1 MIVHLDGD
9 AFYASVEQAADSRL
23 RGKPVAIGGEKR
35 GIIASASY
43 EARKLGIYT
52 PMPSAKARKLCPKL
66 ILLPGD
72 FELYERFSR
81 FMFSYAHDFTPN
93 VEVTSIDEGYF
104 DLGGYHKKPPREVAE
119 VIRKAISQRLKITV
133 SEGIASNKLTSQIAS
148 KLRKPANLIE
158 VPAGHEREFLAPL
171 PNHWLPNVGPK
182 LSATLSAGG
191 LAFIRQIAEMPLDL
205 LAMLAGNYARQLRQ
219 FAMGIDDRP
228 LVLDR
233 PSAQTYGTQKTFGE
247 DVTSES
253 TLVLELHQMADALT
267 ARVREDGKSF
277 RTVTVTLRYNDMLDT
292 RRSLSLPEPTD
303 LADDIYP
310 LLRPLLKSAWERRV
324 SARLVGLRLSGIHGA
339 VFRSSLPLDA
349 EEPKR
354 RKMQQLAPVFD
365 ALRQE
370 GKIMRGHELFTK
382 PRPQAA
388 LAKRAEYKAPAIF
401 VPKLPRIQ
409 PQALNVKSYFSF
421 LDSTLSPAAI
431 AAVAKQH
438 GCTAVAITDPNL
450 QGAVP
455 FYQAVREAGLKPII
469 GCELQTPNGPRLAY
483 AQNKAGYENLCQLLS
498 FPILTAEH
506 LREFSG
512 GVVSPA
518 HHTHALPEIR
528 YAAPADRHK
537 HNIMQ
542 SIRTLTRL
550 NQPHPEKR
558 TKAYHFPTPE
568 EWAAFS
574 EWQLAATARL
584 ADECEFQFEE
594 SILRF
599 PRYVPNDGSTPHA
612 FLHSLAW
619 QGLRNRYGAKAYLHE
634 AQLNEELGMISEVG
648 YEEYF
653 LVVWDLLQQCRQLGI
668 DWITRGSAAD
678 SLVCYCLGISGVC
691 PIRFDLYFRRFLN
704 RERMLQSKLPD
715 IDIDF
720 PHDRRDEV
728 ADLLFKT
735 YGNAHVACVGGFS
748 TFQGRSAVAEIA
760 KVLGVSE
767 SQIRRMTEQMPH
779 TNATHVHDAVS
790 QSQECRDSE
799 WTEEPYKTALEMA
812 SFLDGFPRYPKMH
825 PCGLVVSRD
834 PIHSLTPTFTSNKG
848 YPTTHADMDA
858 VEDLGLIKL
867 DILAQGGLAAM
878 RDCMA
883 SLRKRGIEVDLASLE
898 PWEDPEVWEL
908 ITSGGARA
916 VHHIESPAMISLCT
930 MTNVREID
938 GLIAIVSVIRPGAA
952 NESKKLKFTRRY
964 QGLEPIYY
972 PHPCLE
978 PCLKSTFGLV
988 VYEEHILQISE
999 AFAGLPPGRADML
1012 RRALNKRKDKLIA
1025 EIMLEFVASAAARGH
1040 SPEKIAEV
1048 WELVSGFNGYAFC
1061 KAHSTAYGVE
1071 AYQAAHLKRYYPAEF
1086 MAAVLTNGKGFY
1098 SPLVYVL
1105 ECHLLGIGFLPPSV
1119 NQATPAYEVEGGK
1132 IRVPLARMK
1141 GLTAATL
1148 ERMLKQRSIRP
1159 FASIREFCER
1169 VRPNS
1174 DELEN
1179 IIRIGGFDEFGFP
1192 RTHQFWQAKAY
1203 SAAGAGIDGQGWLLP
1218 PPDVAQRLNVPL
1230 HEPTLKEKLEW
1241 ESDLYG
1247 FTISGHP
1254 LDLYPDVAWDTYC
1267 PVSRLG
1273 EFIGQR
1279 VVMCGLVI
1287 EQRMHHQVTGEVM
1300 KFLSIADKTG
1310 IVATELFA
1318 GTYRSY
1324 GTVTVR
1330 YSVLEVE
1337 GTVEQFDNGRGVS
1350 LRVWRVSKPRLLKLT
1365 ASQ

>member
-23 RGKPVAIGGEKR
+23 RGKPVAVGGEKR
-35 GIIASASY
+35 GVIASASY
-43 EARKLGIYT
+43 EARKMGIYT
-52 PMPSAKARKLCPKL
+52 PMPSARARKLCPKL

-72 FELYERFSR
+72 FDLYERFSR
-81 FMFSYAHDFTPN
+81 FMFSYAHDFTPA

-104 DLGGYHKKPPREVAE
+104 DLGGYRKKPAREVAE

-182 LSATLSAGG
+182 LSSTLCAGG
-191 LAFIRQIAEMPLDL
+191 LALIREIAAMPLDL
-205 LAMLAGNYARQLRQ
+205 LAMLAGSYARQLRQ
-219 FAMGIDDRP
+219 FALGIDDRP
-228 LVLDR
+228 LVLDK
-233 PSAQTYGTQKTFGE
+233 PSAQTYGTQRTFGE

-253 TLVLELHQMADALT
+253 VLLLELHKMADVLT

-277 RTVTVTLRYNDMLDT
+277 RTVTLTLRYNDMLET
-292 RRSLSLPEPTD
+292 RRSLSLQEPTD

-310 LLRPLLKSAWERRV
+310 LLRPLLKNAWERRV

-339 VFRSSLPLDA
+339 VFRSALALDE

-365 ALRQE
+365 SLKQE
-370 GKIMRGHELFTK
+370 GKIMRGHELFSK
-382 PRPQAA
+382 PRPMAA
-388 LAKRAEYKAPAIF
+388 RAKRQEFKGPTIL
-401 VPKLPRIQ
+401 VPKLPGIQ

-421 LDSTLSPAAI
+421 LDSTLCPVTI
-431 AAVAKQH
+431 AKAAKQH
-438 GCTAVAITDPNL
+438 GCSAVAITDPNL
-450 QGAVP
+450 HGALP
-455 FYQAVREAGLKPII
+455 FYQAVKKAGLKPII
-469 GCELQTPNGPRLAY
+469 GCELQTPCGPRLAY
-483 AQNKAGYENLCQLLS
+483 AKDKIGYENLCRLLS
-498 FPILTAEH
+498 FPAITGEILN
-506 LREFSG
+506 EFSAG
-512 GVVSPA
+512 LMWPA
-518 HHTHALPEIR
+518 SQTHALPEIR
-528 YAAPADRHK
+528 YVSPSDRHK

-550 NQPHPEKR
+550 NQSHPQKR
-558 TKAYHFPTPE
+558 TGAYHFPKAE
-568 EWAAFS
+568 EWAVYS
-574 EWQLAATARL
+574 EAQLAATSRIAE
-584 ADECEFQFEE
+584 ECEFQFEE
-594 SILRF
+594 NILRF
-599 PRYVPNDGSTPHA
+599 PRYLPQDGSTPHA
-612 FLHSLAW
+612 FLHRLAW
-619 QGLRNRYGAKAYLHE
+619 DGLRKRYGSKASLHE
-634 AQLNEELGMISEVG
+634 AQLTEELGMISEVG

-653 LVVWDLLQQCRQLGI
+653 LVVWDLLQQCRELGI

-779 TNATHVHDAVS
+779 SSATHVLRVVG
-790 QSQECRDSE
+790 QSQECRDSD

-812 SFLDGFPRYPKMH
+812 AFLDGFPRYPKMH

-834 PIHSLTPTFTSNKG
+834 PIHALTPTFISNKG

-883 SLRKRGIEVDLASLE
+883 SLRKRGVEVDLEALE
-898 PWEDPEVWEL
+898 PWEDPAVWQM
-908 ITSGGARA
+908 IVSGGARA

-938 GLIAIVSVIRPGAA
+938 GLVAIVSVIRPGAA

-1012 RRALNKRKDKLIA
+1012 RRALNKGKEELIA
-1025 EIMLEFVASAAARGH
+1025 EIMVEFAESASFRGH
-1040 SPEKIAEV
+1040 SAEKIAEV
-1048 WELVSGFNGYAFC
+1048 WDLITGFKGYAFC

-1071 AYQAAHLKRYYPAEF
+1071 AYQSAHLKRYYPAEF

-1098 SPLVYVL
+1098 APLVYVL
-1105 ECHLLGIGFLPPSV
+1105 ECHLLGIEFLPPTV
-1119 NQATPAYEVEGGK
+1119 NQTTPAYEVEGGK

-1141 GLTAATL
+1141 GMSTATL
-1148 ERMLKQRSIRP
+1148 ERMMSQRSVRP
-1159 FASIREFCER
+1159 FDSIRDFCQR
-1169 VRPNS
+1169 VRPNA

-1192 RTHQFWQAKAY
+1192 RTHQFWQAKAFT
-1203 SAAGAGIDGQGWLLP
+1203 AAGEGIDGQGWLLP
-1218 PPDVAQRLNVPL
+1218 PPEVAERLRVHL
-1230 HEPTLKEKLEW
+1230 HEPTLKQKLEC
-1241 ESDLYG
+1241 ETDLYG
-1247 FTISGHP
+1247 FTIHGHP

-1279 VVMCGLVI
+1279 VVMCGLVV
-1287 EQRMHHQVTGEVM
+1287 EQRMHHQITGELM
-1300 KFLSIADKTG
+1300 KFLSVADKTG

-1318 GTYRSY
+1318 ATYRSY
-1324 GTVTVR
+1324 GVATIR
-1330 YSVLEVE
+1330 YPVLEVE
-1337 GTVEQFDNGRGVS
+1337 GTVEPFENGRGFT
-1350 LRVWRVSKPRLLKLT
+1350 LRVHRVGKPREKT
-1365 ASQ
+1365 YSVKG